1 MLAAVLFALA
11 LAQPSPA
18 HAPAAPSG
26 QPTAAIPTQPA
37 KPKGPMLDEK
47 HAALLSQIAGKAS
60 AYLREKQ
67 DKATGAWGVKD
78 GAVAFP
84 AITGLAL
91 SGLIDEPGLAKDDAA
106 VAAAIAF
113 LLKSQK
119 EDGSIFT
126 GALPS
131 YNTSI
136 AAAALAKV
144 NDPKAKNA
152 VAKAAQYLKSIQCGS
167 GATLPADTVDAPPQV
182 DKSHPFYGGWGY
194 GRHGRPDLSNTQWA
208 LDALHAAG
216 VPKDDPAFQRAMV
229 FLQRCQMVDAV
240 NDQSY
245 ADGSKQGGFIYSTSE
260 NKDKVGSGQTNGGMI
275 EETMDDGKKVSRL
288 RCYGSMT
295 YAGFKS
301 YLYAGLTADDE
312 RVKLAKAWMC
322 ENYGLDENPGAGKN
336 GLYYYYVTMAR
347 ALAASGDATL
357 SLKGS
362 NPREANWTHD
372 MIDKLATLQQ
382 ADGSFKPLD
391 ERWMEND
398 PVLITAYSLIALR
411 SMSPLPPAANPIPAA
426 PAKP

>member
-1 MLAAVLFALA
+1 MLAATLIALA
-11 LAQPSPA
+11 LAQPAS
-18 HAPAAPSG
+18 PAAPTA
-26 QPTAAIPTQPA
+26 QPAATTPAAQPA
-37 KPKGPMLDEK
+37 KAKGPVLDEK

-60 AYLREKQ
+60 VYLREKQ

-84 AITGLAL
+84 AITALAL
-91 SGLIDEPGLAKDDAA
+91 AGLLDEPGLAKDDAA
-106 VAAAIAF
+106 VAGAIAF

-119 EDGSIFT
+119 EDGAIFT

-136 AAAALAKV
+136 AAATLAKV
-144 NDPKAKNA
+144 NDPKAKDA

-167 GATLPADTVDAPPQV
+167 GTTLPAGTVDAPPQV

-216 VPKDDPAFQRAMV
+216 VPKDDPAFQRAIV
-229 FLQRCQMVDAV
+229 FLQRCQMADAV

-260 NKDKVGSGQTNGGMI
+260 SKDKVGSGQTNGGMI

-301 YLYAGLTADDE
+301 YLYAGLAPDDD
-312 RVKLAKAWMC
+312 RVKLARAWMC

-347 ALAASGDATL
+347 ALAASGDSTL

-362 NPREANWTHD
+362 NPREVNWAHD

-391 ERWMEND
+391 ERWMESD

-411 SMSPLPPAANPIPAA
+411 SMTPTPAANPAPTA
-426 PAKP
+426 PAKH